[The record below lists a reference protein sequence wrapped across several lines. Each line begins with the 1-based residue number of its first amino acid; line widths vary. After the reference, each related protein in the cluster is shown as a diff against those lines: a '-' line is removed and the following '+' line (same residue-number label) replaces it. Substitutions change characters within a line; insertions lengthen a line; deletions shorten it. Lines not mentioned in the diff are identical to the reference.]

1 MSQPRRQGSADRTA
15 LVALGANVDSRLGA
29 PAETLRAAL
38 HEIERALGPVTGKS
52 RLWRTPAF
60 PPGSG
65 PDYVNAAAAVATA
78 LAPEAVLAALHR
90 IEAEFGRIRAE
101 RWGARG
107 IDLDLLALDDLV
119 RPDAA
124 TQTLWRDLPAAEQ
137 RRSAPDGLI
146 LPHPRLQDRAFVLV
160 PLAEVAPGWRHP
172 LTGRTVAGML
182 SALPAEDIAALAPLS

>member
-1 MSQPRRQGSADRTA
+1 MSQPHRQGSAERSA
-15 LVALGANVDSRLGA
+15 LIALGANVDSRLGA

-38 HEIERALGPVTGKS
+38 HEIERTLGKVTGKS
-52 RLWRTPAF
+52 TLWRTPAF

-65 PDYVNAAAAVATA
+65 PDYVNAAVAVATT
-78 LAPEAVLAALHR
+78 LGPEAILAALHA
-90 IEAEFGRIRAE
+90 IEAAFGRVRAE

-124 TQTLWRDLPAAEQ
+124 TQTGWRTLPAAEQ
-137 RRSAPDGLI
+137 RQAAPTALI

-160 PLAEVAPGWRHP
+160 PLAEVAPDWRHP
-172 LTGRTVAGML
+172 LTGQTVAEML
-182 SALPAEDIAALAPLS
+182 AALPPAEIAALAPLS